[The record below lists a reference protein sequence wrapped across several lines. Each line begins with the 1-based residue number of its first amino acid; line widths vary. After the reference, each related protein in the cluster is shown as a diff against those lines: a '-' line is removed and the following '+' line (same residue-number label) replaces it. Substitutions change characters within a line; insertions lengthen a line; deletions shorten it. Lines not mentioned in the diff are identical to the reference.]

1 MVFDCLK
8 ATLKIKE
15 LQIIMA
21 GKHDSIYM
29 VRYQAQKLLSSYKLR
44 EWVNDATPYSKT
56 SSPCNCYEPCQ
67 EPEKKTTVCF
77 NCGHL
82 RSEHYNK
89 KIETLEKFIARC
101 DKVISKDR
109 NSSGYN
115 FEKDVCDRCGITK
128 EEAKKYPVDTGIDQY
143 PFRYS
148 TRFYLSTDGT
158 VKCAKCHKEEGL
170 ESLFK
175 LMDAID
181 AKKAGEN
188 NG

>member
-1 MVFDCLK
+1 MKFNYHES
-8 ATLKIKE
+8 ALKIKE
-15 LQIIMA
+15 LAIIITD
-21 GKHDSIYM
+21 KHDSIYM
-29 VRYQAQKLLSSYKLR
+29 VRYQAQKLLKSYLSK
-44 EWVNDATPYSKT
+44 EWVNDAAPYSKT

-82 RSEHYNK
+82 RIKHYNK
-89 KIETLEKFIARC
+89 KIETLEKLIARC

-115 FEKDVCDRCGITK
+115 FEKDVCDRCGTTK
-128 EEAKKYPVDTGIDQY
+128 EEAEKHPVDTGINNY

-158 VKCAKCHKEEGL
+158 VKCARCHKEEGL
-170 ESLFK
+170 ENLF
-175 LMDAID
+175 
-181 AKKAGEN
+181 GCN
-188 NG
+188 